1 MLTRSGLVKIVDFG
15 IAKLLGVTGPTQ
27 TGTTLGTVAY
37 MSPEQ
42 VACEGLDQQCDVWSL
57 GAVFYELLTGRPP
70 FDGDS
75 EWAVMN
81 AIRTQEPKTVS
92 SLRSDSPDFVDA
104 LVARALAK
112 KRSDRFESARAFAE
126 AAQQC
131 RDMLAP
137 ARRHGCDRRGD
148 RRAREVEGGRG
159 VALVASARRGRGRLA
174 LNP

>member
-1 MLTRSGLVKIVDFG
+1 MAQGLAEAHGAGIVHRDIKPANVMLTRSGLVKIVDFG
-15 IAKLLGVTGPTQ
+15 IAKLLGATGPTQ

-81 AIRTQEPKTVS
+81 AIRTQEPKDGLITS
-92 SLRSDSPDFVDA
+92 F
-104 LVARALAK
+104 
-112 KRSDRFESARAFAE
+112 
-126 AAQQC
+126 
-131 RDMLAP
+131 
-137 ARRHGCDRRGD
+137 
-148 RRAREVEGGRG
+148 
-159 VALVASARRGRGRLA
+159 
-174 LNP
+174 